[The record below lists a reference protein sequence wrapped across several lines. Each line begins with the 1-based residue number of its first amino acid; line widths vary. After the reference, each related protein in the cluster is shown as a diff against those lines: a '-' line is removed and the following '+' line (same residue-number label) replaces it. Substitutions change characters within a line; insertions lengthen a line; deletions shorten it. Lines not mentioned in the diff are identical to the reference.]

1 MPVKPFRCWSWSYE
15 TCVLG
20 KGFAT
25 CQDLSVKIRI
35 ECDEYKCFQHSVVCD
50 MLPSSKQFWCV
61 LVTLIFCHVMFGRCS
76 GWNSH
81 SLNVGISGAI

>member
-1 MPVKPFRCWSWSYE
+1 MEVSRQPDGLMELFVGKMDVLMENEGEREPEDAPETFQMFCWSWSYE

-35 ECDEYKCFQHSVVCD
+35 ECDGYRCFQHSAVCD
-50 MLPSSKQFWCV
+50 MLPSSK
-61 LVTLIFCHVMFGRCS
+61 
-76 GWNSH
+76 
-81 SLNVGISGAI
+81 